1 MFLRYLLFFIL
12 INPLSAI
19 AATQTIQIY
28 RWTDD
33 SGINHLSQFPPEGKN
48 NNFNVEKI
56 QVSIPISKPPKEESN
71 KERMENIKTYIE
83 ERESA
88 RKMQIESSKT
98 AQTNKKNCALARKNL
113 DLYQSGQRIRTR
125 VNDNSDTQIL
135 TEKERLKRIK
145 RSEKNVQSYC

>member
-56 QVSIPISKPPKEESN
+56 QVSILISKPPKEESN
-71 KERMENIKTYIE
+71 KERMENIKKYIE

-113 DLYQSGQRIRTR
+113 ELYQSGQRIRTG
-125 VNDNSDTQIL
+125 VNGNSDTQIL

-145 RSEKNVQSYC
+145 RSEKNFQSYC

>member
-19 AATQTIQIY
+19 AATQIIQIY

-33 SGINHLSQFPPEGKN
+33 SGITHLSQFPPEGKN
-48 NNFNVEKI
+48 NNFKVEKI
-56 QVSIPISKPPKEESN
+56 QVSIPIDKPQKEESN
-71 KERMENIKTYIE
+71 KERMENIKKYIE

-98 AQTNKKNCALARKNL
+98 AQINKKNCALARKNL

-125 VNDNSDTQIL
+125 INDNSDTQIL

>member
-12 INPLSAI
+12 VNPLSAI
-19 AATQTIQIY
+19 AATQTMQIY

-33 SGINHLSQFPPEGKN
+33 SGINHLSQFPPKGKS

-56 QVSIPISKPPKEESN
+56 QVSIPISKPPKEANN
-71 KERMENIKTYIE
+71 KDRMANINQYIE

-88 RKMQIESSKT
+88 RNMQIESSKT
-98 AQTNKKNCALARKNL
+98 AQINKKNCYIARKNL

-125 VNDNSDTQIL
+125 DNDNSDTQIL
-135 TEKERLKRIK
+135 TEKERIKRIK

>member
-1 MFLRYLLFFIL
+1 MIVRYLLFFIL

-33 SGINHLSQFPPEGKN
+33 SGIIHLSQFPPEGKN
-48 NNFNVEKI
+48 NIFNVEKL
-56 QVSIPISKPPKEESN
+56 QVSIPIDKLPKEQNN
-71 KERMENIKTYIE
+71 KDRMENIKKYIA

-88 RKMQIESSKT
+88 RNMQIQTSKT
-98 AQTNKKNCALARKNL
+98 VKANKEKCAMARKNL
-113 DLYQSGQRIRTR
+113 KFYQSGQRIRTR
-125 VNDNSDTQIL
+125 DNDKSETHVL
-135 TEKERLKRIK
+135 TGKERLKRIK

>member
-19 AATQTIQIY
+19 AATQTMQIY

-33 SGINHLSQFPPEGKN
+33 SGIIHLSQFPPEGKN

-56 QVSIPISKPPKEESN
+56 QVSIPISMPPKEENN
-71 KERMENIKTYIE
+71 KERMENIKKYIK

-88 RKMQIESSKT
+88 RNMQIESSKT
-98 AQTNKKNCALARKNL
+98 AQTNKINCAIARKNL

-135 TEKERLKRIK
+135 TEEERLKRIK

>member
-1 MFLRYLLFFIL
+1 MFERYLLFFIL
-12 INPLSAI
+12 INPFSII
-19 AATQTIQIY
+19 AATQTIQVY

-33 SGINHLSQFPPEGKN
+33 SGINHLSQFPPEDKN
-48 NNFNVEKI
+48 NNFNVEII
-56 QVSIPISKPPKEESN
+56 QVPIPISKPPKEESN
-71 KERMENIKTYIE
+71 KERMENIKKYIE

-98 AQTNKKNCALARKNL
+98 AQINKKNCALARKNL

-125 VNDNSDTQIL
+125 DIDNSDTQIL
-135 TEKERLKRIK
+135 TEKERLKRMK

>member
-1 MFLRYLLFFIL
+1 MIVRYLLFFIL

-33 SGINHLSQFPPEGKN
+33 SGIIHLSQFPPEGKN
-48 NNFNVEKI
+48 NIFNVEKL
-56 QVSIPISKPPKEESN
+56 QVSIPIDKLPKEQNN
-71 KERMENIKTYIE
+71 KDRMENIKKYIA

-88 RKMQIESSKT
+88 RNMQIETSKT
-98 AQTNKKNCALARKNL
+98 AHINKKNCAIARKNL

-125 VNDNSDTQIL
+125 VNDNSETQIL